1 MSEITISLHS
11 CGLVCHLCKMAL
23 AMYHPPSKTALSWFL
38 LVNVYKLLYMKRL
51 LTVDYGW
58 CLHWLRE
65 LYYSLVLLC
74 DV

>member
-1 MSEITISLHS
+1 
-11 CGLVCHLCKMAL
+11 
-23 AMYHPPSKTALSWFL
+23 MYHPPSKTALSWFL